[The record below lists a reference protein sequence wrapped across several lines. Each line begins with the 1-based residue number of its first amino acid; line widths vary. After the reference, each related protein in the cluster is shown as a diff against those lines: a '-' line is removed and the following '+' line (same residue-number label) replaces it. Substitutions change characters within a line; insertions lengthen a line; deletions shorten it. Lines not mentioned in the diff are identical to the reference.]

1 MGKRYSRVAHRDF
14 RADCLRLPHVGDTMN
29 LGYVIYWV
37 GAALVTLGAFMLAG
51 ISGVLIAC
59 GVSLIIFVIVQ

>member
-1 MGKRYSRVAHRDF
+1 
-14 RADCLRLPHVGDTMN
+14 MN